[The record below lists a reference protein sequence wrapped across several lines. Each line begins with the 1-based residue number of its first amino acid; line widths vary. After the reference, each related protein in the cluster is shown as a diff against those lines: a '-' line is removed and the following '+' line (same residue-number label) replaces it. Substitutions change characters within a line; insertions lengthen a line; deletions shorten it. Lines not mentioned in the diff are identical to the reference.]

1 MKLKKSDTDWC
12 WVNFKYENLPT
23 FCFICGMVGHS
34 DKFCEKLFDTM
45 DGNIEEPFG
54 AWMRDEP
61 RRRTYMMGNKWLR
74 HGSSFP
80 VKNTVDEDKADSSII
95 SDEIHNVE
103 SGIQIARKAGE
114 QPASV
119 GGNNRRLPKQ
129 TISNQSLLPQNQG
142 KIIHTEG
149 NDNAEDLDELIVTK
163 PKCLKLDTVYGPETI
178 ENPEMEMEASPEG
191 NEDLNQ
197 KNEFL
202 AGAASQARHSS

>member
-1 MKLKKSDTDWC
+1 
-12 WVNFKYENLPT
+12 
-23 FCFICGMVGHS
+23 
-34 DKFCEKLFDTM
+34 
-45 DGNIEEPFG
+45 
-54 AWMRDEP
+54 MRDEP
-61 RRRTYMMGNKWLR
+61 RRRTYMMGKWLR

-80 VKNTVDEDKADSSII
+80 VKNTVDEDKAGSSII

-103 SGIQIARKAGE
+103 SGIRIARKAGE

-119 GGNNRRLPKQ
+119 GGNNGRLPKQ

-149 NDNAEDLDELIVTK
+149 NDNVEDLDELIVTN